1 MAWVNVI
8 DLFYP
13 VGIVITFDNSTSDPN
28 SIFGGTWV
36 QINDNALPS
45 GYYYWRRTA

>member
-13 VGIVITFDNSTSDPN
+13 VGIIIEFVDDTNNPSN
-28 SIFGGTWV
+28 IFGGTWV
-36 QINDNALPS
+36 QLTTTSP
-45 GYYYWRRTA
+45 YRWKRTA

>member
-13 VGIVITFDNSTSDPN
+13 VGTIIELYDDNNDPA

-36 QINDNALPS
+36 QMTTTTP
-45 GYYYWRRTA
+45 YRWRRTA